1 MKVRLLVL
9 EAFHWT
15 ADAVGHQCLEK
26 WDNRGGQY
34 GDAIGFRQTPG
45 SQDAEQGIGFSRE
58 WTVSSIRARQ

>member
-26 WDNRGGQY
+26 WDNCGGQY

-45 SQDAEQGIGFSRE
+45 SWTLSGGLDSQGNGR
-58 WTVSSIRARQ
+58 